1 MENKTIIKL
10 AQNCYWNFEY
20 QTLTLHSK
28 EVKLTLSQKKM
39 VHFMVENI
47 NRPVESIDIFCE
59 VWDLKEF
66 NEKSVRNIISSIRK
80 LLPCLSIINVYGG
93 HYMLRQVIDE
103 PDPEFKEYIFEILDQ
118 SNNAIVITDPNK
130 KDNPII
136 YINSAFTDLFG
147 FTLEDVIGK
156 NCRFMHKEDREQLA
170 IEEIRL
176 AIKALKPIT
185 VNLRNYGKNNQLIYN
200 EVTISPIFDKK
211 NGKLKYFLG
220 VHKDVTM
227 IHRLIQQIQE
237 EL

>member
-10 AQNCYWNFEY
+10 AHNCYWNFEY
-20 QTLTLHSK
+20 QTLTLHGK
-28 EVKLTLSQKKM
+28 EVKLTLSQKK
-39 VHFMVENI
+39 VIHFMVENI
-47 NRPVESIDIFCE
+47 NRPVQNIDIFFE
-59 VWDLKEF
+59 VWDFKEF
-66 NEKSVRNIISSIRK
+66 DEKSVRNMVSSLRK
-80 LLPCLSIINVYGG
+80 KLPYLSITNVYGG

-103 PDPEFKEYIFEILDQ
+103 PDSEFKEYLFEILDQ

-130 KDNPII
+130 NDNPII

-147 FTLEDVIGK
+147 FTLEDVVGK
-156 NCRFMHKEDREQLA
+156 NCRFMHKEDREQLS
-170 IEEIRL
+170 IEELRL
-176 AIKALKPIT
+176 AMKALKPIT
-185 VNLRNYGKNNQLIYN
+185 VNLRNYGKTNQLIYN

-227 IHRLIQQIQE
+227 IHRLILQIQE